1 MNTEKSYFVHPSAFI
16 EDDVTIGDGTKI
28 WHQVQVRKG
37 AIIGENC
44 IFGKSVFV
52 DFEVKIGNNV
62 KIQNFVSVYHGVT
75 LEDDVFVG
83 PHVCFTN
90 DYLPR
95 ATNTEWEL
103 VPTLVK
109 QGASIGANSTVVCG
123 ITIGEYSMIGAG
135 SLVSKN
141 VPAHGLVF
149 GNPAKLKGYVCFCGN
164 ILSKSTEP
172 LKSGITITCEKCNK
186 QIAIK

>member
-1 MNTEKSYFVHPSAFI
+1 MNNNVSYFVHPTAFI

-37 AIIGENC
+37 TTIGKNC

-52 DFEVKIGNNV
+52 DFEVKIGDNV

-95 ATNTEWEL
+95 A
-103 VPTLVK
+103 
-109 QGASIGANSTVVCG
+109 ANP
-123 ITIGEYSMIGAG
+123 E
-135 SLVSKN
+135 
-141 VPAHGLVF
+141 
-149 GNPAKLKGYVCFCGN
+149 
-164 ILSKSTEP
+164 
-172 LKSGITITCEKCNK
+172 
-186 QIAIK
+186 